1 MEDRFEVKEEYRML
15 NETAEQQ
22 LRKAGWYPG
31 RKVDISDQI
40 EFWESL
46 GYQTFDA
53 AIWFMEEFG
62 KLHISDKY
70 IFTVM
75 NCLSQ
80 TNHTTF
86 VSEILEFYNEW
97 DERDKFEFNLFGN
110 AKEKILPV
118 LKIEEEIVYF
128 ISESGAFYRD
138 TGLIAE
144 NSEILWNEY
153 YGLYVGAASGWC
165 LPWDK
170 IEIGEQRKRFFSG
183 NGKGTRKYL

>member
-1 MEDRFEVKEEYRML
+1 ML
-15 NETAEQQ
+15 NEIAEQQ

-53 AIWFMEEFG
+53 AVKFMEEYG
-62 KLHISDKY
+62 KLHITDKY

-75 NCLSQ
+75 NSLSEVS
-80 TNHTTF
+80 HTTF

-110 AKEKILPV
+110 VKEKILPV
-118 LKIEEEIVYF
+118 LKIEEMVVYF
-128 ISESGAFYRD
+128 IGESGAFYCD
-138 TGLIAE
+138 EGLKAE
-144 NSEILWNEY
+144 NSEVLWNEY
-153 YGLYVGAASGWC
+153 YGSYIGAASGWC
-165 LPWDK
+165 LTWDK
-170 IEIGEQRKRFFSG
+170 IETGEQRKRFSSG
-183 NGKGTRKYL
+183 NGKGTRRYL

>member
-1 MEDRFEVKEEYRML
+1 MEVGFEVKEAYYML
-15 NETAEQQ
+15 NGTAEQQ

-46 GYQTFDA
+46 GYQTFDTA
-53 AIWFMEEFG
+53 VKFMEEFG
-62 KLHISDKY
+62 KLHITDKY

-75 NCLSQ
+75 NSLHE
-80 TNHTTF
+80 THHTTY
-86 VSEILEFYNEW
+86 VTEILEFYDEY

-118 LKIEEEIVYF
+118 LKIEDEVVYF
-128 ISESGAFYRD
+128 ISESGTFYRD
-138 TGLIAE
+138 EGLKAE

-153 YGLYVGAASGWC
+153 YGSYIGAASGWC

-170 IEIGEQRKRFFSG
+170 IEAGEQRKRFSSG
-183 NGKGTRKYL
+183 NGKGTRRYL